1 MRTCTRHY
9 TSRDTKYEAKW
20 GRERGPYGWTRSG
33 STSRPFFYKHKLQK
47 NARTTIF
54 KNNGKMETEPDCLLS
69 FSNHTCAF
77 CGCVLRRRGTKQKE
91 TQNKVSYRHTKR
103 SQRRVR
109 SSPKHNSQ
117 PDIRGGDAT
126 RVRRERERGGTRGSA
141 SNLRLYRRYYP
152 RLLCHIKPALSH
164 LLVNVSHRGGFYF
177 LSLYL

>member
-1 MRTCTRHY
+1 MGTRTRTLRVDEKRKHVE
-9 TSRDTKYEAKW
+9 T
-20 GRERGPYGWTRSG
+20 
-33 STSRPFFYKHKLQK
+33 FFYKHKLQK

-141 SNLRLYRRYYP
+141 SNLRLYRR
-152 RLLCHIKPALSH
+152 
-164 LLVNVSHRGGFYF
+164 GGFYF